1 MAGSLPKNRNEK
13 VTTTAARAKKKLAL
27 VFDAG
32 DAAGTSC
39 VLGIEASDFKAASF
53 VEFSFTHHLS
63 LHRCTI
69 AHMLVAWA
77 LDCSSSMASEQV
89 HSTSCLSLWD

>member
-1 MAGSLPKNRNEK
+1 MGSLPKNRNEK

-32 DAAGTSC
+32 NAAISC
-39 VLGIEASDFKAASF
+39 ELGMKGSDFKAASF
-53 VEFSFTHHLS
+53 VAFSFTRHLS

-89 HSTSCLSLWD
+89 HSTSCLSSWD